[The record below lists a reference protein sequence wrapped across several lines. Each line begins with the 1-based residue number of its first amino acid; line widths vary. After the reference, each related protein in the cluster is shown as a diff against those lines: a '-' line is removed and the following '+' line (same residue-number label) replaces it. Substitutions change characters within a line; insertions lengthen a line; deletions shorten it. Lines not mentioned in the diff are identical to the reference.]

1 MSINYSAIGFLG
13 IIIICALFLSQMG
26 FSEGFQEGA
35 TVDTGNIDPDAKMIK
50 IIKESK
56 KVFDV
61 EWEKLTSPEK
71 KIIKAYAQD
80 ITDKLGI

>member
-35 TVDTGNIDPDAKMIK
+35 TVDTSNIDPDAKMIK

-71 KIIKAYAQD
+71 KIIKEYAQD
-80 ITDKLGI
+80 ITEKLGI